1 MSDIPRFAPGDPLA
15 KISADFLNAA
25 GDAALAHRAATRRG
39 PEAAA
44 AAGIAATWGPRV
56 RVKNVT
62 GSPLSPGSV
71 VGLSGVVFGPQY
83 HPAEFTRSPVF
94 RGNLPQEGDV
104 LAVVRDACRENA
116 IIEAHVAGMVIV
128 QVEVTDTLHRRARI
142 DPGNA
147 THLASDHFGPGRIVF
162 AENDFSETTQWC
174 AVLLEGESPDLV
186 RNVELAEDMAAGKA
200 EFVWLDGASY
210 LGEGDTG
217 HDPLGVYTNAVEG
230 QRGLVAWIEGRWQY
244 IDLPCEAVT
253 VD

>member
-1 MSDIPRFAPGDPLA
+1 MSDIPRFNPGDPIA

-25 GDAALAHRAATRRG
+25 GDAALAHRAATRRR

-44 AAGIAATWGPRV
+44 ATGIVATWGPQV

-83 HPAEFTRSPVF
+83 HAAEFVRWPVF
-94 RGNLPQEGDV
+94 RGSLPQEEDV

-128 QVEVTDTLHRRARI
+128 QVEITNTHHRRARI
-142 DPGNA
+142 DPGNSA
-147 THLASDHFGPGRIVF
+147 HLASDHFGPGRIVF
-162 AENDFSETTQWC
+162 AEDDFAETTQWC
-174 AVLLEGESPDLV
+174 AVILEGDSPDLL
-186 RNVELAEDMAAGKA
+186 RNVELAEDMSGGQAD
-200 EFVWLDGASY
+200 FVWLDGAPY
-210 LGEGDTG
+210 LGDGDTG
-217 HDPLGVYTNAVEG
+217 YDVLGSYGNAVAG
-230 QRGLVAWIEGRWQY
+230 QKGLVAWIEGRWQY